1 MPLVVN
7 TNIASINAQRNLDT
21 STNALQ
27 GSVARLSSGLRITK
41 ASDDAAGLGI
51 SETLRAQIR
60 SINQA
65 SRNANDGISLLQV
78 ADGGAANIGNL
89 LARLRELAAQSA
101 SGILGSTERSFLD
114 QEFVA
119 LRSEIDRISSVT
131 EFNNVKLLSGSGNDS
146 LSIQIGF
153 RSSSNDTLSLSL
165 NDLTTSALALTS
177 TNVSTSASAL
187 TALASIDSAIS
198 AVASARA
205 TIGSLQNRMMLPSK
219 TWRWR
224 MKTLRLQN
232 HVFEMRTS
240 HSKQPSLRETRF
252 WCKRVRRFWLRPIF
266 CLRTPSR
273 CCSKVFFVGQDADR
287 PAPTAEK

>member
-7 TNIASINAQRNLDT
+7 TNVASINAQRNLDT
-21 STNALQ
+21 STNQLA

-65 SRNANDGISLLQV
+65 ARNANDGISLLQV

-165 NDLTTSALALTS
+165 NDLTTSALSLST
-177 TNVSTSASAL
+177 TNVSTASSAL
-187 TALASIDSAIS
+187 AALSNIDSAIS
-198 AVASARA
+198 SVASARA
-205 TIGSLQNRMMLPSK
+205 TIGSLQNRIDAAV
-219 TWRWR
+219 
-224 MKTLRLQN
+224 QN
-232 HVFEMRTS
+232 LAVANENITAA
-240 HSKQPSLRETRF
+240 E
-252 WCKRVRRFWLRPIF
+252 
-266 CLRTPSR
+266 SR
-273 CCSKVFFVGQDADR
+273 IRDADI
-287 PAPTAEK
+287 AFETAVFTRNQILVQAGTSILAQANLLPQQALALLQ